1 MIRRLLYC
9 RKGDKREYLEE
20 RNSFPWFQSTL
31 YYKLKS
37 IPFLQLH
44 LLFVVK
50 SSELNCNPKK
60 NLQKFSLTAPSFNA
74 HFSLLISSMEEVI
87 QFNQWRSL
95 TSMVFNGF

>member
-31 YYKLKS
+31 CYKLKS
-37 IPFLQLH
+37 ISFLQLH

-50 SSELNCNPKK
+50 GSELNCNPKK
-60 NLQKFSLTAPSFNA
+60 NLEKFSLTIPSFNA
-74 HFSLLISSMEEVI
+74 SAHLVC
-87 QFNQWRSL
+87 
-95 TSMVFNGF
+95 